1 MAEHKVGERVRP
13 EDVLELVKKHR
24 LFPQAEASIRLR
36 IPDIHKRFNLGTE
49 V

>member
-1 MAEHKVGERVRP
+1 MRP
-13 EDVLELVKKHR
+13 EDILECVKKHR

-36 IPDIHKRFNLGTE
+36 IPDIKKSFNLGLE